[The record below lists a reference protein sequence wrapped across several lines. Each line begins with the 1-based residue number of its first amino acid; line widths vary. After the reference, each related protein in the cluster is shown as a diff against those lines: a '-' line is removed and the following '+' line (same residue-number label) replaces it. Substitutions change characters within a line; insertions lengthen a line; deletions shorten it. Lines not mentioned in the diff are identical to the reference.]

1 MNSKYPDPA
10 QVWQRVHPTGTGEPQ
25 TLQGLLQQLAQDRA
39 FLQRTLGDVPLTREY
54 ADQSSCLKGILILS
68 GGRPPRNIP
77 NSGKSLT
84 LGRCYD
90 HALQRLSAYQL
101 RSADPVYGP
110 VFRQLAQQT
119 QRHCQLIVE
128 SIGRT

>member
-1 MNSKYPDPA
+1 MNSIYPDPA
-10 QVWQRVHPTGTGEPQ
+10 QVWQRVHPTEAGEQQ
-25 TLQGLLQQLAQDRA
+25 TLQGLLQHLAQDRA

-54 ADQSSCLKGILILS
+54 ADQIACLKGILVLS
-68 GGRPPRNIP
+68 GGKLPRTVSNL
-77 NSGKSLT
+77 GKGLT
-84 LGRCYD
+84 LGHCYD

-119 QRHCQLIVE
+119 QRHCQWITE
-128 SIGRT
+128 SIGR

>member
-1 MNSKYPDPA
+1 MNSKYPNPA
-10 QVWQRVHPTGTGEPQ
+10 QVWQRVHPTDTGERQ

-54 ADQSSCLKGILILS
+54 GDQFACIKGILVLT
-68 GGRPPRNIP
+68 GGRPPRKGASP
-77 NSGKSLT
+77 PQDLT

-119 QRHCQLIVE
+119 QHHCQLITE

>member
-10 QVWQRVHPTGTGEPQ
+10 QVWQRVHPTDNGEQQ
-25 TLQGLLQQLAQDRA
+25 TLQGLLQLLAQDRA
-39 FLQRTLGDVPLTREY
+39 FLQQKLGEVPLTREY
-54 ADQSSCLKGILILS
+54 ADQIACLKGILILS
-68 GGRPPRNIP
+68 GGKLPRNVP
-77 NSGKSLT
+77 NPKSSLT

-101 RSADPVYGP
+101 RSADPIYGP

-119 QRHCQLIVE
+119 QHHCQLITE